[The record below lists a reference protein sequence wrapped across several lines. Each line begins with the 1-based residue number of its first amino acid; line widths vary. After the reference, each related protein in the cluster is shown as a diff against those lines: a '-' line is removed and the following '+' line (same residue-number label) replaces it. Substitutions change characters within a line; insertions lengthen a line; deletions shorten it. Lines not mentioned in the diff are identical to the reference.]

1 MKPDLQKIQI
11 VPQEKTG
18 PIFAQRES
26 GVRHTPYQA
35 ETAFYNCIKAGD
47 CALLERKMEEY
58 FQSGFVVGRLSG
70 DPLRQMQYWAVSSVT
85 LATRAALEGGL
96 DELHAYNFSDRCI
109 QTVDTLQSP
118 EQIVEYLTQQAYA
131 LTELVART
139 HGRLHYSPH
148 VRKCVTHIDRCLH
161 ENLRVTDLADICG
174 VSADYLSAI
183 FKKEV
188 GVPLRRY
195 ILQEKLKEACRML
208 ENGCS
213 CSRAAYI
220 LSFCSESYFIACF
233 KRAYGVTPHVWAS
246 EHRRYDFQKNTE
258 T

>member
-11 VPQEKTG
+11 AEQAKENPL
-18 PIFAQRES
+18 FDQRES

-47 CALLERKMEEY
+47 SALLEHKMQEY
-58 FQSGFVVGRLSG
+58 LQSGFVVGRLSC
-70 DPLRQMQYWAVSSVT
+70 DPLRQIQYLAVASVT

-109 QTVDTLQSP
+109 QTVDRLQEP
-118 EQIVEYLTQQAYA
+118 LQIIEYLMQQAHA
-131 LTELVART
+131 LTELVARAR
-139 HGRLHYSPH
+139 GRLQYSPH
-148 VRKCVTHIDRCLH
+148 VRRCISHIDRCLH
-161 ENLRVTDLADICG
+161 ENLRVSELAEICG

-188 GVPLRRY
+188 GMPLRRY

-233 KRAYGVTPHVWAS
+233 KQAFGVTPHVWAS
-246 EHRRYDFQKNTE
+246 RNARPCTKTDTE
-258 T
+258 I

>member
-118 EQIVEYLTQQAYA
+118 EQIVEYLTRY
-131 LTELVART
+131 
-139 HGRLHYSPH
+139 
-148 VRKCVTHIDRCLH
+148 
-161 ENLRVTDLADICG
+161 
-174 VSADYLSAI
+174 
-183 FKKEV
+183 
-188 GVPLRRY
+188 LRRFGG
-195 ILQEKLKEACRML
+195 LSFRNFQKR
-208 ENGCS
+208 GR
-213 CSRAAYI
+213 RAASPLYFAGKAQRGLPDARKRLFVQPRGVYPVVLLGI
-220 LSFCSESYFIACF
+220 LFYCLLQTSLRRHAARLGV
-233 KRAYGVTPHVWAS
+233 RAQAV
-246 EHRRYDFQKNTE
+246 
-258 T
+258 

>member
-58 FQSGFVVGRLSG
+58 FQSGFVVGRLSD
-70 DPLRQMQYWAVSSVT
+70 DPLRQMQYWAVTSVT

-109 QTVDTLQSP
+109 QTVDKLQNP
-118 EQIVEYLTQQAYA
+118 
-131 LTELVART
+131 
-139 HGRLHYSPH
+139 
-148 VRKCVTHIDRCLH
+148 
-161 ENLRVTDLADICG
+161 
-174 VSADYLSAI
+174 
-183 FKKEV
+183 
-188 GVPLRRY
+188 
-195 ILQEKLKEACRML
+195 
-208 ENGCS
+208 
-213 CSRAAYI
+213 SR
-220 LSFCSESYFIACF
+220 S
-233 KRAYGVTPHVWAS
+233 
-246 EHRRYDFQKNTE
+246 
-258 T
+258 

>member
-11 VPQEKTG
+11 VSQEKTD

-26 GVRHTPYQA
+26 GVRHTPYQV
-35 ETAFYNCIKAGD
+35 ESAFYDCIKAGD

-58 FQSGFVVGRLSG
+58 FRRGFVVGRLSD
-70 DPLRQMQYWAVSSVT
+70 DPLRQMQYWAVTSVT

-96 DELHAYNFSDRCI
+96 DELHAYDFSDRCI
-109 QTVDTLQSP
+109 QTVDKLQNP
-118 EQIVEYLTQQAYA
+118 EQIVEYLTQQAHA

-161 ENLRVTDLADICG
+161 ENLRVTDLADVCG

-188 GVPLRRY
+188 GMPLRRY

-233 KRAYGVTPHVWAS
+233 KRAFGVTPHVWATA
-246 EHRRYDFQKNTE
+246 HMRADAQKDTE